1 MYLLDTTIVSDIVN
15 SGSSRH
21 KAALAFIESNRLF
34 EDQIFVSTI
43 TLGELRFGREVR
55 PLQIPTPT
63 QEQLEE
69 IDRRISSAEAFSGPL
84 EINHHVAA
92 DYARLR
98 AAYAQ
103 GVAPR
108 LVQAKKLKSMPPEL
122 WTQAIPASQLQITE
136 NDLWIA
142 ALAVTYEMTLVTG
155 DKDYGRVAKHFP
167 VLDILPIK

>member
-1 MYLLDTTIVSDIVN
+1 MVPSSALRALRALIAVADTASQNQQVTN
-15 SGSSRH
+15 
-21 KAALAFIESNRLF
+21 
-34 EDQIFVSTI
+34 
-43 TLGELRFGREVR
+43 
-55 PLQIPTPT
+55 LQNGCCTNLQSPTPT
-63 QEQLEE
+63 QEQLAE
-69 IDRRISSAEAFSGPL
+69 IDRRILSAEAFSGPL
-84 EINHHVAA
+84 EINRHVAA

-167 VLDILPIK
+167 VLDILSIK

>member
-21 KAALAFIESNRLF
+21 KAAVAFIESNRLY
-34 EDQIFVSTI
+34 EDQVFVSTI
-43 TLGELRFGREVR
+43 TLGELRFGREIR
-55 PLQIPTPT
+55 PLQAPTPT
-63 QEQLEE
+63 QKQLEE
-69 IDRRISSAEAFSGPL
+69 IDRRIASAEAFSGPL
-84 EINHHVAA
+84 DITHHVAA

-108 LVQAKKLKSMPPEL
+108 LVQAKKLKSRPPEL
-122 WTQAIPASQLQITE
+122 WVHEIPASQLQITE

-142 ALAVTYEMTLVTG
+142 ALAVTYELALVTG
-155 DKDYGRVAKHFP
+155 DKDYGKISTHFSE
-167 VLDILPIK
+167 LKILRIT